1 MTSSTRLTITPE
13 GTKTENRGKER
24 IKQIF
29 QENSSELN
37 NTNFQIESVKK
48 NKIKRFVFLK
58 RHVYMKF
65 RNIKDKNKMLKA
77 PRGGKNWLHFKSH
90 G

>member
-29 QENSSELN
+29 QENSSGLN

-65 RNIKDKNKMLKA
+65 CNIKDKNKMLKA
-77 PRGGKNWLHFKSH
+77 PRGGKNWLHLKSH